1 MLYVE
6 LTILA
11 RVEQRSAN
19 GARGEREGSVHQ
31 RLKQE
36 QNGNIDQPL
45 ELFPEAHMQE
55 PNECGKGRDQ

>member
-19 GARGEREGSVHQ
+19 GARGERAS
-31 RLKQE
+31 
-36 QNGNIDQPL
+36 
-45 ELFPEAHMQE
+45 EAE
-55 PNECGKGRDQ
+55 TGTGRQYRPAAGAVSRSAYARAERVWERT

>member
-19 GARGEREGSVHQ
+19 GARGERASEAETGTGRQ
-31 RLKQE
+31 
-36 QNGNIDQPL
+36 DQPL

-55 PNECGKGRDQ
+55 PNECGKGHDQ